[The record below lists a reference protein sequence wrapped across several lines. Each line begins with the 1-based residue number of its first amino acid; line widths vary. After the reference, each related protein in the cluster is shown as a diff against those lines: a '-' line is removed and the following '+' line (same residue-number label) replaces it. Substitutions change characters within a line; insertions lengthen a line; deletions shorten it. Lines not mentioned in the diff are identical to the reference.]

1 MAFDTL
7 LIFFKVIISESN
19 SEIYFCTTEM
29 LIFGRTYILSGRVE
43 DESFLNQEHYCDNQ
57 GLNVIPYFIIVGHW
71 GLWMIMRGGSSN
83 KKEKE
88 NWTTEKGKG
97 VIPAR

>member
-1 MAFDTL
+1 MKCVGQGRFVKMRMLYWATMAFDTL

-57 GLNVIPYFIIVGHW
+57 GLNVIPYFIIVGH
-71 GLWMIMRGGSSN
+71 
-83 KKEKE
+83 
-88 NWTTEKGKG
+88 
-97 VIPAR
+97 

>member
-1 MAFDTL
+1 MKCVGQGRFVKMTMLYWATMAFDTL

-57 GLNVIPYFIIVGHW
+57 GLNVIPYFIIVGH
-71 GLWMIMRGGSSN
+71 
-83 KKEKE
+83 
-88 NWTTEKGKG
+88 
-97 VIPAR
+97 